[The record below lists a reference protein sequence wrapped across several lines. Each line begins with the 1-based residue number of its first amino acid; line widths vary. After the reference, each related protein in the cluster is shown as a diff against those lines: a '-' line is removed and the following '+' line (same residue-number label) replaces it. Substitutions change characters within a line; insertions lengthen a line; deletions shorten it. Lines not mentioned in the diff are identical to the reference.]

1 MRQVQEYHC
10 PLCERLVPSDRYLER
25 HHLVP
30 RSKGGKDTEWL
41 CVDCANQV
49 HELFTNN
56 ELRDVYNTIEVLRQD
71 QRVWRWIRWIR
82 KKSEFGVF
90 MKKKKRR

>member
-1 MRQVQEYHC
+1 MIPVQELHC
-10 PLCERLVPSDRYLER
+10 PLCERLVPSERYLEK

-30 RSKGGKDTEWL
+30 RSKGGKETEKL

-56 ELRDVYNTIEVLRQD
+56 ELRDTYNTIEALKRD
-71 QRVWRWIRWIR
+71 ERVWRWVRWIR
-82 KKSEFGVF
+82 KKREFGVCV
-90 MKKKKRR
+90 KKKKHR